1 MSDMKK
7 IKDTLIKS
15 GAAVFALDS
24 TTGKFCISLDSS
36 VLTEDFKTRTLFKD
50 ALIEL
55 MYDNGLSPDVLVG
68 MDNAGIV
75 FTSLMAS
82 SLGVPMAYVRSAAKD
97 HGKKNRI
104 EGLIQAGDRAVV
116 FVDAVYTDKEVDGI
130 LKALDSTG
138 CTVDGILTIFS
149 CVENDMV
156 LPLVTYDSLLRRAVK
171 KKYVSQLFVDFMEDC
186 EPAKDL
192 DSIMAENAAE
202 ILLDIKAVALSPD
215 KPFTFASGIIS
226 PIYCDNR
233 LLISHHDQW
242 MIIINYMMNIIND
255 KIGAENF
262 DIVCG
267 TATAGI
273 PHGALLADILKK
285 PFIWVK
291 DNVSQPIPEGSRVL
305 IIEDLI
311 STGKSSA
318 AAVDA
323 VREAGGVVSD
333 VISIFTYGMK
343 KADDIFAAK
352 ECMTYSV
359 SNFDALIAVASE
371 KKYIKKKDIDKICE
385 WIVNPEKWGKKYGF
399 EK

>member
-1 MSDMKK
+1 MKK
-7 IKDTLIKS
+7 LKDRLIKS

-36 VLTEDFKTRTLFKD
+36 VLTEDFKTRTMFKD

-55 MYDNGLSPDVLVG
+55 MYDNGLSPDLLVG

-75 FTSLMAS
+75 FTSLMSS
-82 SLGVPMAYVRSAAKD
+82 SLGIPMAYVRSAAKD

-104 EGLIQAGDRAVV
+104 EGLIQEGDRAVV
-116 FVDAVYTDKEVDGI
+116 FVDAVYSEKEVGSL
-130 LKALDSTG
+130 LKALESTG
-138 CTVDGILTIFS
+138 CTVDGIITIFS
-149 CVENDMV
+149 CIESDIVI
-156 LPLVTYDSLLRRAVK
+156 PLVTYDSLLRRAVK
-171 KKYVSQLFVDFMEDC
+171 KKYVSQLFVDFMEES

-226 PIYCDNR
+226 PVYCDNR
-233 LLISHHDQW
+233 LLISHCEQW
-242 MIIINYMMNIIND
+242 MTIINYMMNIIND

-291 DNVSQPIPEGSRVL
+291 ESVSQPIPEGSRVL
-305 IIEDLI
+305 NR
-311 STGKSSA
+311 GPHKH
-318 AAVDA
+318 
-323 VREAGGVVSD
+323 R
-333 VISIFTYGMK
+333 
-343 KADDIFAAK
+343 K
-352 ECMTYSV
+352 EQRCG
-359 SNFDALIAVASE
+359 
-371 KKYIKKKDIDKICE
+371 C
-385 WIVNPEKWGKKYGF
+385 
-399 EK
+399 

>member
-1 MSDMKK
+1 MKK
-7 IKDTLIKS
+7 IKDKLIKS

-24 TTGKFCISLDSS
+24 TSGKFCISLDSS
-36 VLTEDFKTRTLFKD
+36 PLTEDFKTRTLFKD

-55 MYDNGLSPDVLVG
+55 IYDNGLSPDVLVG

-75 FTSLMAS
+75 FTSLIS
-82 SLGVPMAYVRSAAKD
+82 STLGIPMAYVRSAAKD

-104 EGLIQAGDRAVV
+104 EGLIQSGERAVV
-116 FVDAVYTDKEVDGI
+116 FVDAIYSDADVEGI
-130 LKALDSTG
+130 LKALESSG
-138 CTVDGILTIFS
+138 CTVEGILTIFS
-149 CVENDMV
+149 CIDNDIV
-156 LPLVTYDSLLRRAVK
+156 LPLVTYDSLLRRAIK
-171 KKYVSQLFVDFMEDC
+171 KKYISQLVVDFMEEGEDTR
-186 EPAKDL
+186 DL
-192 DSIMAENAAE
+192 DAIMAENAAE
-202 ILLDIKAVALSPD
+202 ILLDIKAVTLSPD

-233 LLISHHDQW
+233 LLISHYDQW
-242 MIIINYMMNIIND
+242 MAIINYMLSIVND
-255 KIGAENF
+255 KIGAENI
-262 DIVCG
+262 DIICG

-273 PHGALLADILKK
+273 PHGALLADILEK

-291 DNVSQPIPEGSRVL
+291 DEVSQPVPEGSRVL

-318 AAVDA
+318 AAVDV
-323 VREAGGVVSD
+323 VREAGGTVSD

-343 KADDIFAAK
+343 KADELFAEK
-352 ECMTYSV
+352 KCMTYSV
-359 SNFDALIAVASE
+359 SNFDALVSVASA

-385 WIVNPEKWGKKYGF
+385 WIDSPETWGKRYGF

>member
-1 MSDMKK
+1 MKK
-7 IKDTLIKS
+7 LKDKLIKS
-15 GAAVFALDS
+15 GAAIFALDS

-36 VLTEDFKTRTLFKD
+36 VLTEDFKARTLLKD

-75 FTSLMAS
+75 FTSLIS
-82 SLGVPMAYVRSAAKD
+82 SALGIPMAYVRAAAKD

-104 EGLIQAGDRAVV
+104 EGLIQPDDRAVV
-116 FVDAVYTDKEVDGI
+116 FVDAVYTDKEVDKI
-130 LKALDSTG
+130 LEALAGTG
-138 CTVDGILTIFS
+138 CTVEGILTIFS
-149 CVENDMV
+149 CVENDLV
-156 LPLVTYDSLLRRAVK
+156 IPLVTYDSLLRRAVK
-171 KKYVSQLFVDFMEDC
+171 KKYVSQLFVNFMEEC
-186 EPAKDL
+186 EPEKDL
-192 DSIMAENAAE
+192 DSIMAESAAE

-233 LLISHHDQW
+233 LLISHYDQW
-242 MIIINYMMNIIND
+242 MTIINYMMNIIDD

-273 PHGALLADILKK
+273 PHGTILADILKK

-291 DNVSQPIPEGSRVL
+291 DTVSHPIPEGSRVL

-323 VREAGGVVSD
+323 VRHAGGVVSD
-333 VISIFTYGMK
+333 VISIFTYGMR
-343 KADDIFAAK
+343 KADNIFADK

-359 SNFDALIAVASE
+359 SNFDALIEVASA
-371 KKYIKKKDIDKICE
+371 KKYIKKKDIDKICK
-385 WIVNPEKWGKKYGF
+385 WIDNPEEWGKKYGF

>member
-1 MSDMKK
+1 
-7 IKDTLIKS
+7 
-15 GAAVFALDS
+15 
-24 TTGKFCISLDSS
+24 
-36 VLTEDFKTRTLFKD
+36 
-50 ALIEL
+50 
-55 MYDNGLSPDVLVG
+55 
-68 MDNAGIV
+68 
-75 FTSLMAS
+75 
-82 SLGVPMAYVRSAAKD
+82 
-97 HGKKNRI
+97 
-104 EGLIQAGDRAVV
+104 
-116 FVDAVYTDKEVDGI
+116 
-130 LKALDSTG
+130 
-138 CTVDGILTIFS
+138 
-149 CVENDMV
+149 
-156 LPLVTYDSLLRRAVK
+156 
-171 KKYVSQLFVDFMEDC
+171 VSQLFVDFMEDI

-233 LLISHHDQW
+233 LLISHYDQW
-242 MIIINYMMNIIND
+242 MTIINYMMNIIND
-255 KIGAENF
+255 KIGSENF

-291 DNVSQPIPEGSRVL
+291 DSVSQPIPEGSRVL

-318 AAVDA
+318 SAVDA

-343 KADDIFAAK
+343 KADDIFAEK

-359 SNFDALIAVASE
+359 SNFDALISVASA

-385 WIVNPEKWGKKYGF
+385 WIECPEKWGKKYGF

>member
-75 FTSLMAS
+75 FTSLIAS

-149 CVENDMV
+149 CVKMIWC
-156 LPLVTYDSLLRRAVK
+156 SLWSHTTACSEGQLRK
-171 KKYVSQLFVDFMEDC
+171 NM
-186 EPAKDL
+186 
-192 DSIMAENAAE
+192 
-202 ILLDIKAVALSPD
+202 
-215 KPFTFASGIIS
+215 
-226 PIYCDNR
+226 
-233 LLISHHDQW
+233 
-242 MIIINYMMNIIND
+242 
-255 KIGAENF
+255 
-262 DIVCG
+262 
-267 TATAGI
+267 
-273 PHGALLADILKK
+273 
-285 PFIWVK
+285 
-291 DNVSQPIPEGSRVL
+291 
-305 IIEDLI
+305 
-311 STGKSSA
+311 
-318 AAVDA
+318 
-323 VREAGGVVSD
+323 
-333 VISIFTYGMK
+333 
-343 KADDIFAAK
+343 
-352 ECMTYSV
+352 
-359 SNFDALIAVASE
+359 
-371 KKYIKKKDIDKICE
+371 
-385 WIVNPEKWGKKYGF
+385 
-399 EK
+399 